1 MARRWLLWLLV
12 IAFVWA
18 VITRFTQLEHL
29 VETLRR
35 GEWPW
40 VLAAAVLQA
49 LFYSTAAVLYYLCF
63 QTVGVAANMTEMLTV
78 LLASLFVNTVA
89 PSGGLAGS
97 ALFVDDAAR
106 RGQSAARA
114 AAGALLARIADT
126 AGFTVLLLAGMVY
139 LFLRGD
145 LKAYQVTGAIL
156 LLLITAGLGALLVLG
171 VSRPDALRRTLD
183 GMARGTNRLAR
194 RLRRPAP
201 LAPDWAETHAAEFS
215 QAGVAIASRPGMLA
229 RTLAVALAVHVVDL
243 ASLFTLFLAFHQP
256 AGFGVLV
263 AGYVMGILFWKMSLV
278 PEGVGV
284 VEGVMILVYT
294 SVGVPAVKA
303 TVISLAFRGLTYWLP
318 MVMGFLLLRRL
329 RLFSGGRPYGK
340 PGDIRAG

>member
-12 IAFVWA
+12 LAFVWA
-18 VITRFTQLEHL
+18 LITRFTQLEHL
-29 VETLRR
+29 IDTLRR
-35 GEWPW
+35 GQWPW
-40 VLAAAVLQA
+40 VVAAAVLQA

-63 QTVGVAANMTEMLTV
+63 QTVGVAGSVTEMLTV

-114 AAGALLARIADT
+114 AAGALLARVADT
-126 AGFTVLLLAGMVY
+126 AGFTVLLLAGMLY

-145 LKAYQVTGAIL
+145 LRAYQVTGAIL

-183 GMARGTNRLAR
+183 GMARRTNRLAR
-194 RLRRPAP
+194 WLRRPAP
-201 LAPDWAETHAAEFS
+201 LATDWAETHAAEFS

-243 ASLFTLFLAFHQP
+243 ASLFALFLAFHQP
-256 AGFGVLV
+256 VGFGLLV
-263 AGYVMGILFWKMSLV
+263 AGYVMGILFWKMSIV

-294 SVGVPAVKA
+294 SVGVPAARA
-303 TVISLAFRGLTYWLP
+303 TVISLAFRGLTYWFP

-329 RLFSGGRPYGK
+329 RLFSGAETPL
-340 PGDIRAG
+340 AGTPPK

>member
-1 MARRWLLWLLV
+1 MARRWLLWVLV

-18 VITRFTQLEHL
+18 VITRFSQLEHL
-29 VETLRR
+29 VETLR
-35 GEWPW
+35 GGQWQW
-40 VLAAAVLQA
+40 VLAAAALQA
-49 LFYSTAAVLYYLCF
+49 LFYSTAAVLYSLCF
-63 QTVGVAANMTEMLTV
+63 QTVGVAGSVGEMLTV
-78 LLASLFVNTVA
+78 LIASLFVNTVA

-114 AAGALLARIADT
+114 AAGALLARVADT

-156 LLLITAGLGALLVLG
+156 LFLITAGLGALLVLG
-171 VSRPDALRRTLD
+171 TSRPDALRRILD
-183 GMARGTNRLAR
+183 GMARSTNRLAH

-201 LAPDWAETHAAEFS
+201 LAWDWAETHAAEFS
-215 QAGVAIASRPGMLA
+215 QAGVAIASRPGVLA
-229 RTLAVALAVHVVDL
+229 RTLAVALAVHVIDL
-243 ASLFTLFLAFHQP
+243 GSLFALFLAFHQP
-256 AGFGVLV
+256 VAVGLLL
-263 AGYVMGILFWKMSLV
+263 AGYVIGIMFWKMSLV

-294 SVGVPAVKA
+294 SVGVPVARA
-303 TVISLAFRGLTYWLP
+303 TVVSLAFRGLTYWLP
-318 MVMGFLLLRRL
+318 MIIGFLLLRRL
-329 RLFSGGRPYGK
+329 RLFSGGRPRREV
-340 PGDIRAG
+340 GDLRAG